1 MKILQT
7 AERVSQK
14 DYSDNYVYQRSLL
27 AYLEAAKLISGKVLE
42 IGTGSGY
49 GVEIIAPH
57 TEAFVTIDKFET
69 DIIHSDAFKNNGVRF
84 IQMNIPPLTD
94 IPSDTFDFVITF
106 QVIEHI
112 PKDNEF
118 LKEINRVLKKGGK
131 LIVTT
136 PNKKMSITRNP
147 WHVREYTV
155 EELKQL
161 LGRHFSNV
169 KALGV
174 FGNNAIMDYYA
185 KNKASVKKITRFDI
199 FNLQYRLPRQL
210 LQIPYDILNR
220 MNRKKLLKQNEDLTT
235 GITHEDYFIKEAG
248 DACFDLFYVAEK

>member
-27 AYLEAAKLISGKVLE
+27 AYLEAAKIVSGKVLE

-49 GVEIIAPH
+49 GVNIIAPQA
-57 TEAFVTIDKFET
+57 TSFLTIDKFQTEG
-69 DIIHSDAFKNNGVRF
+69 ISNAPANVSFQ
-84 IQMNIPPLTD
+84 QMNVPPLTG
-94 IPSDTFDFVITF
+94 IESDSFDYVISF

-112 PKDNEF
+112 QRDDIF
-118 LKEINRVLKKGGK
+118 LQEIYRVLKKGGK
-131 LIVTT
+131 LVVTT

-155 EELKQL
+155 KELEQL
-161 LGRHFSNV
+161 MLRFFQKVES
-169 KALGV
+169 KGV
-174 FGNNAIMDYYA
+174 FGNDSIMDYYE
-185 KNKASVKKITRFDI
+185 KNKASVRRITRFDI

-220 MNRKKLLKQNEDLTT
+220 LNRKKLLNSNQDLVK
-235 GITHEDYFIKEAG
+235 GITHEDYFIKAA
-248 DACFDLFYVAEK
+248 DDRCFDLFYVAEKL